1 MRSGGTAGHARVARA
16 KIDCEDPAVL
26 VRCRREVLVSA
37 SGGIQLG
44 QLDGKVAIVTGSSRG
59 IGKAVAIGFAREGAR
74 VVLCGR
80 TTDAGAAPLSVEAAA
95 QEIEALGG
103 EALPIACDVTD
114 EAQVDDMVG
123 RAIREWGRID
133 VLINNAGLK
142 WGRSIDDTPLDKWR
156 DVFNTNVHAVYICT
170 MAVLPHMREQHSGS
184 IVTVSSS
191 QAQSD
196 TAGGAVYAA
205 SKSAA
210 DRFMIKLAAEL
221 KGEGIALNALYPGS
235 TLTELSLQRSGGDR
249 GGRQTAEEKKIIP
262 ACVYLAGQTD
272 DGLTGQILDQAE
284 FEVSWP

>member
-1 MRSGGTAGHARVARA
+1 M
-16 KIDCEDPAVL
+16 
-26 VRCRREVLVSA
+26 
-37 SGGIQLG
+37 G
-44 QLDGKVAIVTGSSRG
+44 QLDGKVAIVTGSRRG

-74 VVLCGR
+74 VGVCGR
-80 TTDAGAAPLSVEAAA
+80 TTDAGAPPLSIEAAA

-103 EALPIACDVTD
+103 EAMPVACDVTD
-114 EAQVDDMVG
+114 EAQVADMVG
-123 RAIREWGRID
+123 RTVREWGRVD

-142 WGRSIDDTPLDKWR
+142 WGRAIDETPLEKWR
-156 DVFNTNVHAVYICT
+156 EVFNTNVHGVYICT
-170 MAVLPHMREQHSGS
+170 MAVLPHMRQQRSGS

-191 QAQSD
+191 QAQTD

-221 KGEGIALNALYPGS
+221 KGEGIAVNVLYPGG

-272 DGLTGQILDQAE
+272 EGITGQILDQAE
-284 FEVSWP
+284 FEESWP

>member
-1 MRSGGTAGHARVARA
+1 M
-16 KIDCEDPAVL
+16 
-26 VRCRREVLVSA
+26 
-37 SGGIQLG
+37 G
-44 QLDGKVAIVTGSSRG
+44 QLDGKVAIVTGSRRG

-74 VVLCGR
+74 VGVCGR
-80 TTDAGAAPLSVEAAA
+80 TTDAGAPPLSIEAAA

-103 EALPIACDVTD
+103 EAMPVACDVTD
-114 EAQVDDMVG
+114 EAQVADMVG
-123 RAIREWGRID
+123 RTVREWGRVD

-142 WGRSIDDTPLDKWR
+142 WGRAIDETPLEKWR
-156 DVFNTNVHAVYICT
+156 EVFNTNVHGVYICT
-170 MAVLPHMREQHSGS
+170 MAVLPHMRAQHAGS

-191 QAQSD
+191 QAQTD

-221 KGEGIALNALYPGS
+221 KGEGIAVNVLYPGG

-272 DGLTGQILDQAE
+272 EGITGQVLDQAE

>member
-1 MRSGGTAGHARVARA
+1 MG
-16 KIDCEDPAVL
+16 K
-26 VRCRREVLVSA
+26 
-37 SGGIQLG
+37 
-44 QLDGKVAIVTGSSRG
+44 LDGKVAIVTGSSRG

-74 VVLCGR
+74 VVVCGR
-80 TTDAGAAPLSVEAAA
+80 TTDAGAAPLSIEAAA

-103 EALPIACDVTD
+103 EAMPIACDVTD
-114 EAQVDDMVG
+114 EAQVADMVD
-123 RAIREWGRID
+123 RTVREWGRID

-142 WGRSIDDTPLDKWR
+142 WGRGIDETPLSKWR
-156 DVFNTNVHAVYICT
+156 DVFNTNVHGVYICT
-170 MAVLPHMREQHSGS
+170 MAVLVHMREQRSGS

-191 QAQSD
+191 QARSE

-205 SKSAA
+205 SKAAA
-210 DRFMIKLAAEL
+210 DRFMIKLSAEL
-221 KGEGIALNALYPGS
+221 KGEGIALNVLYPGS

-272 DGLTGQILDQAE
+272 EGVTGQVLDQAE

>member
-1 MRSGGTAGHARVARA
+1 MG
-16 KIDCEDPAVL
+16 K
-26 VRCRREVLVSA
+26 
-37 SGGIQLG
+37 
-44 QLDGKVAIVTGSSRG
+44 LDGKVAIVTGSSRG

-74 VVLCGR
+74 VVVCGR
-80 TTDAGAAPLSVEAAA
+80 TTDASAPPLSIEAAA

-103 EALPIACDVTD
+103 EAMPVACDVTD
-114 EAQVDDMVG
+114 EAQVADMVDSTV
-123 RAIREWGRID
+123 REWGRVD

-142 WGRSIDDTPLDKWR
+142 WGRPIDETSLSKWR
-156 DVFNTNVHAVYICT
+156 DVFDTNVHGVYICT
-170 MAVLPHMREQHSGS
+170 MAVLPHMREQRSGS

-191 QAQSD
+191 QAQTD

-221 KGEGIALNALYPGS
+221 KGEGIAVNALYPGS
-235 TLTELSLQRSGGDR
+235 TLTELALQRSGGDR
-249 GGRQTAEEKKIIP
+249 RGRQTAEEKKIIP

-272 DGLTGQILDQAE
+272 EGITGRVLDQAE

>member
-1 MRSGGTAGHARVARA
+1 MG
-16 KIDCEDPAVL
+16 K
-26 VRCRREVLVSA
+26 
-37 SGGIQLG
+37 
-44 QLDGKVAIVTGSSRG
+44 LDGKVAIVTGSSRG

-74 VVLCGR
+74 VVVCGR
-80 TTDAGAAPLSVEAAA
+80 TTGADAPALSIEAAA
-95 QEIEALGG
+95 REIEALGG
-103 EALPIACDVTD
+103 EAMPVVCDVTD
-114 EAQVDDMVG
+114 EAQVAGMVD
-123 RAIREWGRID
+123 RTVREWGRID

-142 WGRSIDDTPLDKWR
+142 WGRSIDETPLSKWR
-156 DVFNTNVHAVYICT
+156 DVFNTNVHGVYICT
-170 MAVLPHMREQHSGS
+170 MAVLPHMRVQHSGS

-191 QAQSD
+191 QAQTD

-221 KGEGIALNALYPGS
+221 KGEGIAVNVLYPGG
-235 TLTELSLQRSGGDR
+235 TLTELALQRSGGDR

-272 DGLTGQILDQAE
+272 EGITGQILDQAE